1 MQMQVET
8 TVGSLRAPCN
18 FSNRDVDDVPDGYF
32 HFPHRDDVPEHI
44 TRLRIDEGVQVGLY
58 FVCNVVIKNL
68 EKENTIEHLK
78 IF

>member
-44 TRLRIDEGVQVGLY
+44 TRLRIDEGVQVY
-58 FVCNVVIKNL
+58 FVSDEVILNMDIEKNV
-68 EKENTIEHLK
+68 TEHLK